1 MKKRILIAL
10 AGVAMIVGSIALIP
24 YCDGDGGYLFFT
36 MPLGLLAIFGQK
48 HLDID

>member
-10 AGVAMIVGSIALIP
+10 AGVAMIAGSIVLVP

-36 MPLGLLAIFGQK
+36 VPLGLLMIFGQK
-48 HLDID
+48 QLDID